1 MPAKPTVSL
10 LVPCFNAEFYL
21 SAFIENMSR
30 QTIPFDEV
38 LFYDDASTD
47 GTPELLRQQN
57 FGQVIYG
64 KFNQGPS
71 VGRNILIRESTSQLI
86 HFHDVDDWL
95 EPTFLEQTLQ
105 ALSDEWDV
113 VITNIRVIDRETG
126 KTLKIHDYS
135 ELIDSTDPTEF
146 FLTHCCYPI
155 NGLYR
160 RESLEKIGGF
170 RESLSRDEDPD
181 LHIRLAHS
189 GAHIRSLPLPLA
201 INRFGSGTYS
211 STSYL
216 TCWREHLKALQYYT
230 RELPEKYHSI
240 LRIDSARMVGL
251 CAACGD
257 LQLAHNYLDFCES
270 LGGQKELALAASPP
284 MKLLI
289 PIVGYRNALNLRF
302 GSIGRRIRKIWPWP
316 IG

>member
-10 LVPCFNAEFYL
+10 LVPCFNSAPYL
-21 SAFIENMSR
+21 SDFIENMSR

-38 LFYDDASTD
+38 LFYDDASID
-47 GTPELLRQQN
+47 GTAELLRQQN
-57 FGQVIYG
+57 FGRVIYG

-71 VGRNILIRESTSQLI
+71 IGRNILLHESTGQLI

-105 ALSDEWDV
+105 VLFDEWDA
-113 VITNIRVIDRETG
+113 VITNIQVIDRETG
-126 KTLKIHDYS
+126 KARHIHDYS
-135 ELIDSTDPTEF
+135 RLIDSPDPTEF

-160 RESLEKIGGF
+160 RTVLEKIGGF

-189 GAHIRSLPLPLA
+189 GARIRSLPIPLA

-211 STSYL
+211 SNSYI
-216 TCWREHLKALQYYT
+216 TCWHEHLKALQYYVM
-230 RELPEKYHSI
+230 ELPERYYPI
-240 LRIDSARMVGL
+240 LRTDSAHTVGL

-257 LQLAHNYLDFCES
+257 LQLAHNYLEFCES
-270 LGGQKELALAASPP
+270 LGGQKELALAASTP
-284 MKLLI
+284 MKLLGQ
-289 PIVGYRNALNLRF
+289 VLGYRNALNVRF
-302 GSIGRRIRKIWPWP
+302 GSIGMSIRRIWPWRL
-316 IG
+316 G

>member
-1 MPAKPTVSL
+1 MAILPTVSL
-10 LVPCFNAEFYL
+10 LVPCFNAAAYICD
-21 SAFIENMSR
+21 FIQNMSQ

-38 LFYDDASTD
+38 IFYDDASTD
-47 GTPELLRQQN
+47 NTAELLREQT

-64 KFNQGPS
+64 KVNQGPS
-71 VGRNILIRESTSQLI
+71 IGRNILLRESTGQLI

-105 ALSDEWDV
+105 ALFDEWDA
-113 VITNIRVIDRETG
+113 VITNIQVISRDTG
-126 KTLKIHDYS
+126 ENRHIHDYS
-135 ELIDSTDPTEF
+135 GLIDSNDTTEF

-160 RESLEKIGGF
+160 RTALEKIGGF

-181 LHIRLAHS
+181 LHIRLAYS
-189 GAHIRSLPLPLA
+189 GARIRSLPLPLA

-211 STSYL
+211 STSYVA
-216 TCWREHLKALQYYT
+216 CWREHLKALKFYVK
-230 RELPEKYHSI
+230 ELPEKYYSI

-251 CAACGD
+251 CAANGD

-270 LGGQKELALAASPP
+270 IGGQNELGITASTP

-289 PIVGYRNALNLRF
+289 RILGYRNALNLRF
-302 GSIGRRIRKIWPWP
+302 GSIGQRVRKLWPWR